1 MIISDFSSKNLL
13 TFPRSQNQ
21 GKFEGITNTICNFN
35 KTQKITKRHHAV
47 TGFSTTLQKIAKV
60 RINPGNL
67 ALVTFSMDSSMSRL
81 LISLGF
87 KESPLKMSKMF
98 KDLFGRNFRRTS
110 THLQVPRQ
118 KEGERRLGRRQLNLG
133 CLVQSREVKRTAN
146 VTSGEK
152 YLTFFLKQRLD
163 FI

>member
-1 MIISDFSSKNLL
+1 MFYSKKSLSV
-13 TFPRSQNQ
+13 FPRSQYQ
-21 GKFEGITNTICNFN
+21 SRSKGFTNKICSYI
-35 KTQKITKRHHAV
+35 KIQKITKRHHAV

-118 KEGERRLGRRQLNLG
+118 KEGERQLRRCQVDLGSGVKR
-133 CLVQSREVKRTAN
+133 REV
-146 VTSGEK
+146 
-152 YLTFFLKQRLD
+152 D
-163 FI
+163 